1 METNVNVYSLA
12 ADGNR
17 QASENFKVREFRSKD
32 GADAIFVSQKLV
44 TLVQN
49 IRNHFG
55 RPLIINSAYRT
66 ASHNQAVGGARY
78 SQHLYGTAADIVVS
92 GVHPSAV
99 ADYAESLLPNSGGIG
114 RYAGFTHVDVREQKS
129 RWHG

>member
-1 METNVNVYSLA
+1 MEIQVNAYSLA

-17 QASENFKVREFRSKD
+17 QASKNFKVREFRSKD
-32 GADAIFVSQKLV
+32 GADAIFVSPQLV
-44 TLVQN
+44 ELVQR
-49 IRNHFG
+49 IRDHFG

-66 ASHNQAVGGARY
+66 TSHNKAVGGARH

-99 ADYAESLLPNSGGIG
+99 ADFAESLLPDSGGIG
-114 RYAGFTHVDVREQKS
+114 RYAGFTHVDVRPNKS
-129 RWHG
+129 RWKG